1 MTTHQAQAQAQAHL
15 CRRSVSSETIVYKD
29 KMAAKEVTREETKQ

>member
-1 MTTHQAQAQAQAHL
+1 MTTHQAQAQAHL
-15 CRRSVSSETIVYKD
+15 CRRSVSSETTVYKD